1 MATLKD
7 IAQRAG
13 VTATTVSRVINNR
26 GYISEGT
33 RKKVYAAMEEM
44 HYQPNE
50 LARAFSKQYTN
61 TIGLIVPHIS
71 HPFFIKVISNLES
84 SAAEKGFK
92 LLLCNSKEQPE
103 KEQDYLDMCMSN
115 RVAGI
120 VLCSKYVQTREFRK
134 MNIPVVNLERGGD
147 DDTISVQCD
156 NYQGGKLA
164 AEHLIECGCQHI
176 VCLRGPMKFSS
187 GQQRYQGY
195 EDVCRKYGRKA
206 VWIDCDYDYDAG
218 LAAAEELIRRYPD
231 TDGILASNDMAAM
244 AVYKVLH
251 QNGRRVPEDV
261 QLVGFDNIEFSRRM
275 TPELTTIS
283 QPIEEMGKLAVQMII
298 HHGEEISYQKE
309 NIFDVELIRR
319 QTTKKKGE
327 AE

>member
-1 MATLKD
+1 
-7 IAQRAG
+7 
-13 VTATTVSRVINNR
+13 
-26 GYISEGT
+26 
-33 RKKVYAAMEEM
+33 MEE
-44 HYQPNE
+44 E
-50 LARAFSKQYTN
+50 AFQNGYKM
-61 TIGLIVPHIS
+61 
-71 HPFFIKVISNLES
+71 
-84 SAAEKGFK
+84 
-92 LLLCNSKEQPE
+92 LLCNSANNPKKERMNIQMLV
-103 KEQDYLDMCMSN
+103 QMQAD
-115 RVAGI
+115 GI
-120 VLCSKYVQTREFRK
+120 VIMTNSDRTGKKIAECGL
-134 MNIPVVNLERGGD
+134 PVVVMDRKLSEGREIAFIESD
-147 DDTISVQCD
+147 H
-156 NYQGGKLA
+156 YKGGK
-164 AEHLIECGCQHI
+164 
-176 VCLRGPMKFSS
+176 
-187 GQQRYQGY
+187 
-195 EDVCRKYGRKA
+195 
-206 VWIDCDYDYDAG
+206 

>member
-1 MATLKD
+1 MQPGSSLGGARPKASVIDTDKTLY
-7 IAQRAG
+7 IAKFP
-13 VTATTVSRVINNR
+13 SR
-26 GYISEGT
+26 
-33 RKKVYAAMEEM
+33 K
-44 HYQPNE
+44 
-50 LARAFSKQYTN
+50 
-61 TIGLIVPHIS
+61 
-71 HPFFIKVISNLES
+71 
-84 SAAEKGFK
+84 
-92 LLLCNSKEQPE
+92 
-103 KEQDYLDMCMSN
+103 
-115 RVAGI
+115 
-120 VLCSKYVQTREFRK
+120 
-134 MNIPVVNLERGGD
+134 
-147 DDTISVQCD
+147 
-156 NYQGGKLA
+156 
-164 AEHLIECGCQHI
+164 
-176 VCLRGPMKFSS
+176 
-187 GQQRYQGY
+187 
-195 EDVCRKYGRKA
+195 
-206 VWIDCDYDYDAG
+206 YDYDAG

>member
-1 MATLKD
+1 M
-7 IAQRAG
+7 
-13 VTATTVSRVINNR
+13 
-26 GYISEGT
+26 
-33 RKKVYAAMEEM
+33 
-44 HYQPNE
+44 
-50 LARAFSKQYTN
+50 
-61 TIGLIVPHIS
+61 IVPNIEN
-71 HPFFIKVISNLES
+71 PFFSEIAKAVE
-84 SAAEKGFK
+84 AEAFQNGYKM
-92 LLLCNSKEQPE
+92 LLCNSANNPKKERMNIQMLV
-103 KEQDYLDMCMSN
+103 QMQAD
-115 RVAGI
+115 GI
-120 VLCSKYVQTREFRK
+120 VIMTNSDRTGKKIAECGL
-134 MNIPVVNLERGGD
+134 PVVVMDRKLSKGREIAFIESD
-147 DDTISVQCD
+147 H
-156 NYQGGKLA
+156 YKGGKLA

-283 QPIEEMGKLAVQMII
+283 QPLK
-298 HHGEEISYQKE
+298 KWE
-309 NIFDVELIRR
+309 NWQYR
-319 QTTKKKGE
+319 
-327 AE
+327 

>member
-1 MATLKD
+1 MPK
-7 IAQRAG
+7 
-13 VTATTVSRVINNR
+13 VSFPR
-26 GYISEGT
+26 
-33 RKKVYAAMEEM
+33 
-44 HYQPNE
+44 
-50 LARAFSKQYTN
+50 L
-61 TIGLIVPHIS
+61 
-71 HPFFIKVISNLES
+71 
-84 SAAEKGFK
+84 
-92 LLLCNSKEQPE
+92 
-103 KEQDYLDMCMSN
+103 
-115 RVAGI
+115 
-120 VLCSKYVQTREFRK
+120 
-134 MNIPVVNLERGGD
+134 
-147 DDTISVQCD
+147 
-156 NYQGGKLA
+156 
-164 AEHLIECGCQHI
+164 
-176 VCLRGPMKFSS
+176 
-187 GQQRYQGY
+187 
-195 EDVCRKYGRKA
+195 
-206 VWIDCDYDYDAG
+206 
-218 LAAAEELIRRYPD
+218 AEELIRRYPD

>member
-1 MATLKD
+1 MASIREVAK
-7 IAQRAG
+7 IAG
-13 VTATTVSRVINNR
+13 VSPATVSRVMN
-26 GYISEGT
+26 GT
-33 RKKVYAAMEEM
+33 ANVDEEKKQRVLEAIQETGFK
-44 HYQPNE
+44 PNE
-50 LARAFSKQYTN
+50 LARALFKKSSKI
-61 TIGLIVPHIS
+61 IGMIVPNIEN
-71 HPFFIKVISNLES
+71 PFFSEIAKAVEEEAFQNGY
-84 SAAEKGFK
+84 KM
-92 LLLCNSKEQPE
+92 LLCNSANNPKKERMNIQMLV
-103 KEQDYLDMCMSN
+103 QMQAD
-115 RVAGI
+115 GI
-120 VLCSKYVQTREFRK
+120 VIMTNSDRTGKKIAECGL
-134 MNIPVVNLERGGD
+134 PVVVMDRKLSEGREIAFIESD
-147 DDTISVQCD
+147 H
-156 NYQGGKLA
+156 YKGGKLA

-176 VCLRGPMKFSS
+176 
-187 GQQRYQGY
+187 
-195 EDVCRKYGRKA
+195 VCRKYGRKA

>member
-1 MATLKD
+1 MASIREVAK
-7 IAQRAG
+7 IAG
-13 VTATTVSRVINNR
+13 VSPATVSRVMN
-26 GYISEGT
+26 GT
-33 RKKVYAAMEEM
+33 ANVDEEKKQRVLDAIQETGFK
-44 HYQPNE
+44 PNE
-50 LARAFSKQYTN
+50 LARALFKKSSKI
-61 TIGLIVPHIS
+61 IGMIVPNIEN
-71 HPFFIKVISNLES
+71 PFFSEIAKAVE
-84 SAAEKGFK
+84 AEAFQNGYKM
-92 LLLCNSKEQPE
+92 LLCNSANNPKKERMNIQMLV
-103 KEQDYLDMCMSN
+103 QMQAD
-115 RVAGI
+115 GI
-120 VLCSKYVQTREFRK
+120 VIMTNSDRTGKKIAECGL
-134 MNIPVVNLERGGD
+134 PVVVMDRKLSKGREIAFIESD
-147 DDTISVQCD
+147 H
-156 NYQGGKLA
+156 YKGGKLA

-283 QPIEEMGKLAVQMII
+283 QPLK
-298 HHGEEISYQKE
+298 KWE
-309 NIFDVELIRR
+309 NWQYR
-319 QTTKKKGE
+319 
-327 AE
+327 

>member
-1 MATLKD
+1 
-7 IAQRAG
+7 
-13 VTATTVSRVINNR
+13 
-26 GYISEGT
+26 
-33 RKKVYAAMEEM
+33 MEEM

-71 HPFFIKVISNLES
+71 HPFFTKVISNIES

-134 MNIPVVNLERGGD
+134 MNIPVVNLERGED

>member
-1 MATLKD
+1 
-7 IAQRAG
+7 
-13 VTATTVSRVINNR
+13 
-26 GYISEGT
+26 
-33 RKKVYAAMEEM
+33 
-44 HYQPNE
+44 
-50 LARAFSKQYTN
+50 
-61 TIGLIVPHIS
+61 
-71 HPFFIKVISNLES
+71 
-84 SAAEKGFK
+84 
-92 LLLCNSKEQPE
+92 
-103 KEQDYLDMCMSN
+103 MCMSN

-134 MNIPVVNLERGGD
+134 MNIPVVNLERGED